1 MTVRLLSIGTATPRG
16 QLTQGRT
23 SDFGR
28 AMAPGSVPEGV
39 IEGLYRRTKID
50 RRGSVLIDPATGG
63 QTFYTPDTEGGGPTT
78 AARMAVYAREAA
90 GLACEAAAAAVARA
104 GVAAASI
111 TQVVTV
117 SCTGFE
123 SPGVDQMLVR
133 GLGLRASVGRT
144 HIGFMGCHGAL
155 NGLAV
160 ARALAATDA
169 GGGAV
174 VLLCC
179 VELCSLHMHYGDRMD
194 QLIANALFADGAGA
208 AIVASS
214 DRAEF
219 PEVRACRSWLAPDS
233 SDLMSWRIGNHGFEM
248 SLSPQV
254 PSRLAAVVPGWMDSV
269 LESCDPPLRR
279 ADIAGWAIHP
289 GGAKIVEAVGEA
301 LGLRADAAADSL
313 AVLREHGNM
322 SSPTVLFILDRMM
335 QGRRAR
341 PWVAMAFGP
350 GLAAEAVVFG

>member
-1 MTVRLLSIGTATPRG
+1 MTVRVLSIGTATPRG
-16 QLTQGRT
+16 RLTQGRT

-28 AMAPGSVPEGV
+28 AMAPSSVPEGV

-50 RRGSVLIDPATGG
+50 RRGSVLIDPATGA
-63 QTFYTPDTEGGGPTT
+63 QTFYAQDADGRGPGT

-90 GLACEAAAAAVARA
+90 SLACEAGAGAIARA
-104 GVAAASI
+104 KMSAASI
-111 TQVVTV
+111 THVVTV

-133 GLGLRASVGRT
+133 SLGLRASVGRT

-169 GGGAV
+169 NAV

-208 AIVASS
+208 AIVARSE
-214 DRAEF
+214 RAEC

-233 SDLMSWRIGNHGFEM
+233 ADLMSWRIGDHGFEM

-254 PSRLAAVVPGWMDSV
+254 PARLAAVVPGWMDAV

-279 ADIAGWAIHP
+279 ADVAGWAIHP

-301 LGLRADAAADSL
+301 LGLGGDTTADSL

-335 QGRRAR
+335 QAGRAR

-350 GLAAEAVVFG
+350 GLAAEAVVFA